1 MAKSTNSSD
10 RKVTFGERR
19 KGKAKKSRG
28 PKEKAVKKYKG
39 QG

>member
-1 MAKSTNSSD
+1 MAKSTNSSE
-10 RKVTFGERR
+10 RKVVFGERR

-28 PKEKAVKKYKG
+28 PKEKHVKESRG

>member
-1 MAKSTNSSD
+1 MAKSTSSD
-10 RKVTFGERR
+10 RKITFGERR

-28 PKEKAVKKYKG
+28 PKEKHVKKYKG